1 MIWVLAVAPEVNGLP
16 RLAAADELAR
26 VGDVP
31 TVRMQV
37 LLDATRQR
45 IIDRLSREPF
55 DVLLWVGH
63 GGPGEL
69 LLQDDVIEPQWLA
82 AQLTSYNVR
91 LAVLSVCETTVRP
104 AAGPSSLGFAD
115 VLPAAGID
123 AVTMSMAEVTD
134 RAAAAYDV
142 ALLQAL
148 AGGVTLRQAH
158 QVGVAAAQRLGGVQ
172 APMLTPADGG
182 GRRTQTRMDASA
194 SSDYRLNNTET
205 LLRVLDG
212 KMDGLN
218 DRMHDL
224 DVRMRLQEDEVK
236 RLRADITELRND
248 VTGMRR
254 ITPEVPREW
263 LLASSLVLGLILL
276 LLLVVTLK
284 LL

>member
-1 MIWVLAVAPEVNGLP
+1 MICVLAVAPEVAGLP
-16 RLAAADELAR
+16 RLAAAEELGR

-31 TVRMQV
+31 AVRLQV

-45 IIDRLSREPF
+45 IIDRLSRDPF

-69 LLQDDVIEPQWLA
+69 LLQDDVIDPQWLA
-82 AQLTSYNVR
+82 AQLMSYNVR

-104 AAGPSSLGFAD
+104 AGGPSSLGFAD

-123 AVTMSMAEVTD
+123 AVTMSMANVTD

-148 AGGVTLRQAH
+148 AGGVSLRQAH

-182 GRRTQTRMDASA
+182 GRRTQTRMEA
-194 SSDYRLNNTET
+194 SSDYRLNNTEM

-218 DRMHDL
+218 DKMHDL

-236 RLRADITELRND
+236 RLRVDITELRND
-248 VTGMRR
+248 VTAMRR

-263 LLASSLVLGLILL
+263 LVVSSLALGLILL
-276 LLLVVTLK
+276 LLLVVTMR

>member
-1 MIWVLAVAPEVNGLP
+1 MIWVLAVAPEVDGLP
-16 RLAAADELAR
+16 RLAAAEELAR

-31 TVRMQV
+31 TVRLQV

-91 LAVLSVCETTVRP
+91 LAVLSTCESTVRP
-104 AAGPSSLGFAD
+104 AGGPSSLGFAD
-115 VLPAAGID
+115 VLPAVGID
-123 AVTMSMAEVTD
+123 TVTMSMPEVAD

-148 AGGVTLRQAH
+148 AGGVALRQAH

-182 GRRTQTRMDASA
+182 GRRTQSRMDAN
-194 SSDYRLNNTET
+194 SDYRLNNTEM
-205 LLRVLDG
+205 LLRALDG

-218 DRMHDL
+218 TQMHDL
-224 DVRMRLQEDEVK
+224 DVRMRLQEEEVK
-236 RLRADITELRND
+236 RLRVDITELRND
-248 VTGMRR
+248 VTAMRR

-263 LLASSLVLGLILL
+263 LVASSLVLGLILL
-276 LLLVVTLK
+276 LLIVVTMRML
-284 LL
+284 

>member
-1 MIWVLAVAPEVNGLP
+1 MIWVLAVAPEVAGLP

-31 TVRMQV
+31 TVRLQV

-91 LAVLSVCETTVRP
+91 LAVLSVCESTGRP

-123 AVTMSMAEVTD
+123 AVTMATAVAD
-134 RAAAAYDV
+134 KAAAAYDV

-148 AGGVTLRQAH
+148 AGGVSLRQAH

-182 GRRTQTRMDASA
+182 GGRTQTRMEA

-218 DRMHDL
+218 ERMHDL

-236 RLRADITELRND
+236 RLRVDITEMRND
-248 VTGMRR
+248 VTTMRR
-254 ITPEVPREW
+254 MSPEVPREW
-263 LLASSLVLGLILL
+263 LVASSLVLGLILL
-276 LLLVVTLK
+276 LLLVVTMR
-284 LL
+284 LLS

>member
-1 MIWVLAVAPEVNGLP
+1 MICVLAVAPEVAGLP
-16 RLAAADELAR
+16 RLAAADELSR

-31 TVRMQV
+31 TVRLQV

-45 IIDRLSREPF
+45 IIDRLSRDPF

-69 LLQDDVIEPQWLA
+69 LLQDDVIDPQWLA
-82 AQLTSYNVR
+82 AQLMSYNVR

-104 AAGPSSLGFAD
+104 AGGPSSLGFAD

-123 AVTMSMAEVTD
+123 AVTMSMAVAD

-148 AGGVTLRQAH
+148 AGGVPLRQAH

-182 GRRTQTRMDASA
+182 GRRTQTRMEA
-194 SSDYRLNNTET
+194 SSDYRLNNTEM

-218 DRMHDL
+218 DKMHDL

-236 RLRADITELRND
+236 RLRVDITELRND
-248 VTGMRR
+248 VTAVRR
-254 ITPEVPREW
+254 IAPEVPREW
-263 LLASSLVLGLILL
+263 LVVSSVALGLILL
-276 LLLVVTLK
+276 LLLVVTMR